1 MYVITYSLLY
11 TYSVIN
17 VSVDTNATI
26 MMMKVKMMK
35 IDLRLANNMRY
46 RKCKQ

>member
-1 MYVITYSLLY
+1 MLY
-11 TYSVIN
+11 ILYFILIVLIN
-17 VSVDTNATI
+17 VSADTNETM

>member
-1 MYVITYSLLY
+1 MYVIYSILY

-17 VSVDTNATI
+17 VSVDTNET

-35 IDLRLANNMRY
+35 IDLRLANNMHY

>member
-1 MYVITYSLLY
+1 MLY
-11 TYSVIN
+11 ILYFILIVLIN
-17 VSVDTNATI
+17 VSADTNET
-26 MMMKVKMMK
+26 MMMMQVKMMK

>member
-1 MYVITYSLLY
+1 MLY
-11 TYSVIN
+11 ILYFELIVLIN
-17 VSVDTNATI
+17 VSADTNETM
-26 MMMKVKMMK
+26 MMMKVKMMN